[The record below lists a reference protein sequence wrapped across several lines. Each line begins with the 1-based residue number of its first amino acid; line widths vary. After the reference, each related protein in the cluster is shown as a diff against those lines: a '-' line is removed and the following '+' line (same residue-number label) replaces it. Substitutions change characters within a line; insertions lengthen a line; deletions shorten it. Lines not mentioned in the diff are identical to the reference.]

1 MKIAIIVV
9 GNSQTADTVR
19 MSIECFALYG
29 NHDYE
34 VIPLINGELSK
45 KLNNFE
51 ALIVHYSTIAFP
63 LRHYLPISLSS
74 TLQISSFRGLKFAFV
89 QDEQRAA
96 KERLLFLNN
105 LGIHHLF
112 SVAPVSLFDILY
124 PSSKRNFS
132 VSNVLTGYVSKIH
145 LAQSQSIQPLIHRAV
160 DVSYRGRSLPN
171 WMGKTATIKGEIPT
185 LIQNLSGIGAFRAD
199 LSSKET
205 KRIYGNKW
213 FDFLKESRVSIATPS
228 GSDFLDIDGMY
239 QEDWVPQNKK
249 INTAMP
255 PVAASYQVVSPRVF
269 DYIAAGNLVA
279 ATPGNYSGVL
289 KPGTFVELADDLSNL
304 PDILKFSTSEHA
316 QKIVN
321 NAQKLVL
328 NEHSYHYMHLVQTF
342 ESHVDNLNSKSNQV
356 CFERTHP
363 PIHLKNK
370 FKNDSHVVLFRKLIL
385 QIVPGEI
392 KKKLKVMKSNHLRR
406 LVVNKAFINKEVQM
420 IFKELPLNKLQVF
433 FYRFSLQMK
442 SELYAVSMLR
452 YFDLNSISTV
462 PISSNSC
469 RIIIT
474 HPDIEYQPDNIYNTP
489 TSDINSWNIDLSAY
503 GVCQVSSRLTL
514 LPRILDYNAD
524 RFMEILNYTNRK
536 DCEDESLGLQ

>member
-51 ALIVHYSTIAFP
+51 ALIVHYSAIAFP
-63 LRHYLPISLSS
+63 LRHYLPMSLSS
-74 TLQISSFRGLKFAFV
+74 SLQISSFKGLKFAFV

-112 SVAPVSLFDILY
+112 SVAPVNLFDILY

-132 VSNVLTGYVSKIH
+132 VSNVLTGYVSEMH
-145 LAQSQSIQPLIHRAV
+145 LLQSQSFQPLIHRTV
-160 DVSYRGRSLPN
+160 DVSYRGKSLPK
-171 WMGKTATIKGEIPT
+171 WMGKTATIKGEIPIM
-185 LIQNLSGIGAFRAD
+185 IQNLSEIGVFRAD
-199 LSSKET
+199 VSSKET
-205 KRIYGNKW
+205 KRIYGDKW
-213 FDFLKESRVSIATPS
+213 FDFLKQSRVSIATPS
-228 GSDFLDIDGMY
+228 GSDFLDINGMY

-249 INTAMP
+249 IKTAIP
-255 PVAASYQVVSPRVF
+255 PIAASYQVVSPRIF

-279 ATPGNYSGVL
+279 ATAGNYSGVL

-304 PDILKFSTSEHA
+304 PDILKFSASEHA

-321 NAQKLVL
+321 NARKVVL
-328 NEHSYHYMHLVQTF
+328 NERSYHYMHLVQTF

-356 CFERTHP
+356 RFERTHA
-363 PIHLKNK
+363 PINLQDKV
-370 FKNDSHVVLFRKLIL
+370 KNDSRLVLIRKSIL
-385 QIVPGEI
+385 QIVPGQI
-392 KKKLKVMKSNHLRR
+392 KKKIKEMKEKQVCR
-406 LVVNKAFINKEVQM
+406 LVVNKAFRKKEVQM
-420 IFKELPLNKLQVF
+420 MFKGLPLNKLQVF

-442 SELYAVSMLR
+442 SELYVVSMLR
-452 YFDLNSISTV
+452 YIDLDSISTV
-462 PISSNSC
+462 SISSNSY

-474 HPDIEYQPDNIYNTP
+474 HPDIEYQPDNIYNIP
-489 TSDINSWNIDLSAY
+489 TSDIYSWNIDLSAY